1 MKVIIDIDHP
11 AAINFY
17 KNAINILAEKGTEVE
32 IAVRPR
38 GNILSI
44 LQKELP
50 GFHFEIIGKYYSS
63 ISGKIIGYIERE
75 LGLIH
80 YLSKTN
86 FDISTGFGS
95 EICYASR
102 ILGKPSVIFEDD
114 YEYKLT
120 FYLSKFAATRFIM
133 PDYIPA
139 SGRNIYKYRGL
150 KELAYLHPK
159 YFKPNKKILD
169 QYKLKPNEYVFI
181 REIAN
186 TSLNYRKISSRL
198 YEIIRYLEEI
208 GFQSIVSIED
218 ESLIRRFKKN
228 CIVLEEP
235 VEDIYSLLSFAA
247 LTISSGDTMARESCL
262 VGTPTIYTGGRNM
275 SVNKELIKRKCM
287 FKVDNMEELRN
298 IIKYINENNLKDD
311 VKEIVDYYI
320 KYEWDDVTKIIVE
333 NLLDVLG
340 D

>member
-198 YEIIRYLEEI
+198 YEIFEGDRFSKYCIDRICAYL
-208 GFQSIVSIED
+208 
-218 ESLIRRFKKN
+218 RRFWSCNYGNKKGEYEF
-228 CIVLEEP
+228 IWLYEFVKW
-235 VEDIYSLLSFAA
+235 
-247 LTISSGDTMARESCL
+247 GESVCSAI
-262 VGTPTIYTGGRNM
+262 T
-275 SVNKELIKRKCM
+275 E
-287 FKVDNMEELRN
+287 
-298 IIKYINENNLKDD
+298 
-311 VKEIVDYYI
+311 
-320 KYEWDDVTKIIVE
+320 
-333 NLLDVLG
+333 
-340 D
+340 